1 MLCFESLQIER
12 KKKGI
17 NDVQSSLYFTPHK
30 LETTA
35 AAMEEAAQI
44 WKKHGCPEV
53 SGWQLSGS
61 AIGQMS
67 FTVAFDSASDFGICF
82 DKVSDDPDFQA
93 WRVKYYGT
101 SDWVAN
107 THARLYKK
115 W

>member
-1 MLCFESLQIER
+1 MKVYKLNE
-12 KKKGI
+12 KKKGGSMMYRVHYI
-17 NDVQSSLYFTPHK
+17 FTPHK

-93 WRVKYYGT
+93 WRVKYFGT